1 MKGIARGVS
10 GTFATIWRAI
20 RARPSVFAGV
30 ALAVV
35 ALDVF
40 LPVIV
45 LSVFRKPYDYFTFNP
60 WLRHAPSWVLSP
72 DVTLARKIEFLSNVA
87 IFWFI
92 ANSPYDEPAWGFSAG
107 IPDFIRWIY
116 MGVAFGAYFALWFS
130 ARGGRR
136 ESHSGG
142 RTVGGWAAARGGRG
156 GAAGAVFST
165 LGLFTSSCGVT
176 GCGAPVLPVLAL
188 ALQGLTSG
196 TLALLAT
203 ISSIASLVVL
213 IGTTLAV
220 LALAW
225 LINRAETAG
234 SAERPVVPPAHAGA
248 TPA

>member
-1 MKGIARGVS
+1 MRGIARGIS
-10 GTFATIWRAI
+10 GVFATIWRAI
-20 RARPSVFAGV
+20 RARPLVFAGV
-30 ALAVV
+30 ALAVI

-40 LPVIV
+40 LPVVV
-45 LSVFRKPYDYFTFNP
+45 LSLFRKPYDYFTFNP
-60 WLRHAPSWVLSP
+60 WLKHAPAWVLSP
-72 DVTLARKIEFLSNVA
+72 HVTLARKIEFLSNVA

-107 IPDFIRWIY
+107 IPDLVRWLY
-116 MGVAFGAYFALWFS
+116 MGVVFGAYFALWFY
-130 ARGGRR
+130 ARGGR
-136 ESHSGG
+136 
-142 RTVGGWAAARGGRG
+142 TAGGWAAARGGRS
-156 GAAGAVFST
+156 GAAGALFST
-165 LGLFTSSCGVT
+165 LGLFTSPCGVT

-203 ISSIASLVVL
+203 VSYIAGLAVL

-225 LINRAETAG
+225 LINRTGTAG
-234 SAERPVVPPAHAGA
+234 PAATPIVPRAYTGA

>member
-1 MKGIARGVS
+1 MRGIARGIS
-10 GTFATIWRAI
+10 GALATIWRAI
-20 RARPSVFAGV
+20 RARPLVFAGV

-60 WLRHAPSWVLSP
+60 WLKHAPSWVLSHN
-72 DVTLARKIEFLSNVA
+72 VTFARKIDFLSNVA

-107 IPDFIRWIY
+107 ISDIIRWLY
-116 MGVAFGAYFALWFS
+116 MGVAFGAYFALWFY

-136 ESHSGG
+136 
-142 RTVGGWAAARGGRG
+142 TAGGWAAAGAGRG

-203 ISSIASLVVL
+203 VSSIASQVVL
-213 IGTTLAV
+213 IGATLAV

-234 SAERPVVPPAHAGA
+234 PAAAPAAARSPAGA
-248 TPA
+248 APA

>member
-1 MKGIARGVS
+1 MRGLARGIS

-20 RARPSVFAGV
+20 RTRPLVFAGV

-40 LPVIV
+40 LPVLV
-45 LSVFRKPYDYFTFNP
+45 LSVFRKPFDYFTFNP
-60 WLRHAPSWVLSP
+60 WLRHAPAWALSP
-72 DVTLARKIEFLSNVA
+72 SVTLGRKIEFLSNVA

-107 IPDFIRWIY
+107 IPDIVRWLY
-116 MGVAFGAYFALWFS
+116 MGIVFGAYFALWFY
-130 ARGGRR
+130 ARGRR
-136 ESHSGG
+136 LAA
-142 RTVGGWAAARGGRG
+142 GGWAAAPGGRG

-165 LGLFTSSCGVT
+165 LGLFTSPCGVT

-196 TLALLAT
+196 TLATLAT
-203 ISSIASLVVL
+203 ISHIATQVVF

-220 LALAW
+220 IALAW

-234 SAERPVVPPAHAGA
+234 PAAVRTVGRDHAGA
-248 TPA
+248 APA

>member
-1 MKGIARGVS
+1 MKSIARGIS
-10 GTFATIWRAI
+10 GIFATIWRAI
-20 RARPSVFAGV
+20 RARPLVFAGV

-40 LPVIV
+40 LPVVV

-60 WLRHAPSWVLSP
+60 WLKHAPAWVLSP
-72 DVTLARKIEFLSNVA
+72 DVTFARKIEFLSNVA
-87 IFWFI
+87 LFWFI

-107 IPDFIRWIY
+107 IPDFVRWIY
-116 MGVAFGAYFALWFS
+116 MGAVFGAYFALWFY

-136 ESHSGG
+136 
-142 RTVGGWAAARGGRG
+142 TAGGWAAAQGGRG

-203 ISSIASLVVL
+203 ISYIASEIVL

-220 LALAW
+220 VALAW
-225 LINRAETAG
+225 LINRSETARPAET
-234 SAERPVVPPAHAGA
+234 PVVPPAHAGA

>member
-1 MKGIARGVS
+1 MRSIVRGICGV
-10 GTFATIWRAI
+10 FATIWRAI
-20 RARPSVFAGV
+20 RARPLVFAGV

-35 ALDVF
+35 ALDIF
-40 LPVIV
+40 LPILV

-60 WLRHAPSWVLSP
+60 WLKHAPAWVLSP
-72 DVTLARKIEFLSNVA
+72 DVTFARKIEFLSNVA

-107 IPDFIRWIY
+107 IPDLVRWTY
-116 MGVAFGAYFALWFS
+116 MGVAFGAYFALWFY
-130 ARGGRR
+130 ARGGP
-136 ESHSGG
+136 
-142 RTVGGWAAARGGRG
+142 RTAGGWAAARGGRG
-156 GAAGAVFST
+156 GAASALFST
-165 LGLFTSSCGVT
+165 LGLFTSPCGVT

-196 TLALLAT
+196 TLTLLAT
-203 ISSIASLVVL
+203 ISHVASLVVL

-225 LINRAETAG
+225 LINRAEGAGPAKTPATAH
-234 SAERPVVPPAHAGA
+234 VPAGA